1 MRINDMNTGSRMG
14 VSAMPWAKSLVY
26 AAVGAASCVAAQP
39 AHATV
44 IYSYVTDASSYEA
57 PPASPFGTLVAVN
70 IYLQET
76 LTGSSTSFI
85 AANGGLYGAG
95 AAVNELGVSGGTVSQ
110 IPTDPSP
117 GFAFSGFA
125 FTMKGE
131 QRVYTD
137 QPTNANN
144 LEFTETIGGGGVQGP
159 LMPDANGRILLGTL
173 NVRVGTGQTTFALTS
188 LHNDTIDNSNSQ
200 LGQSDSNTFT
210 QNSYDLDIGYSD
222 LYTGADDA
230 TATTFTVGLAPVP
243 EPASVAVFGVGAIG
257 LLARRRRIR

>member
-1 MRINDMNTGSRMG
+1 MRSNDMSSGSRKR

-57 PPASPFGTLVAVN
+57 PPGSPFGTLVAVN
-70 IYLQET
+70 VYLQET
-76 LTGSSTSFI
+76 LTGGSSSFI
-85 AANGGLYGAG
+85 AANAGLYGAG

-110 IPTDPSP
+110 IPTDRS
-117 GFAFSGFA
+117 AFA
-125 FTMKGE
+125 FTMKGS
-131 QRVYTD
+131 QQIYTD

-144 LEFTETIGGGGVQGP
+144 LEFTETIGGAGIQGP
-159 LMPDANGRILLGTL
+159 LMPDGNGRILLGTL
-173 NVRVGTGQTTFALTS
+173 KVRVGTGQTTFALTS

-210 QNSYDLDIGYSD
+210 DHNSYDLDIGYSD

-230 TATTFTVGLAPVP
+230 PATNFTVGLAPVP
-243 EPASVAVFGVGAIG
+243 EPASVAVFGVAAIG
-257 LLARRRRIR
+257 LLARRRRRG